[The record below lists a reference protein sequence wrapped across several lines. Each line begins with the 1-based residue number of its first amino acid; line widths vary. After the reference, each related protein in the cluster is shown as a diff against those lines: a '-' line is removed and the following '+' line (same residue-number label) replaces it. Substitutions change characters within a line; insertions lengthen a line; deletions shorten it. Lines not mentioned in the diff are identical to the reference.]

1 MLNFSRNKNISSL
14 VKSGMPQMDTTLT
27 GWEVPLTLV
36 KITQDIVE
44 GDLVTTETQIKF
56 QGVWQPL
63 SAEQLQLLPE
73 GQRSWENCWVH
84 ARAGQLNL
92 ETASKVIFNGKRY
105 KITQKKD
112 YGLNGFVE
120 YLLIRDY
127 EETEIISDTDN

>member
-1 MLNFSRNKNISSL
+1 MLGFSRNRSITGIT
-14 VKSGMPQMDTTLT
+14 KSGMPQMDTTLT

-36 KITQDIVE
+36 KITQNVVE
-44 GDLVTTETQIKF
+44 GDLVTAETQINFK
-56 QGVWQPL
+56 GVWQPL

-84 ARAGQLNL
+84 ARASQLNL
-92 ETASKVIFNGKRY
+92 ETASKVIFNNKRY

-112 YGLNGFVE
+112 YGLNSYVE
-120 YLLIRDY
+120 YMLIRDY

>member
-1 MLNFSRNKNISSL
+1 MLGFSRNKNISSMA
-14 VKSGMPQMDTTLT
+14 KSGMPQMDTALT
-27 GWEVPLTLV
+27 EWEVPLTLV

-44 GDLVTTETQIKF
+44 GDLVTTETQINF

-73 GQRSWENCWVH
+73 GQRSWENCWLH
-84 ARAGQLNL
+84 ARASQLNL

-120 YLLIRDY
+120 YMLIRDY
-127 EETEIISDTDN
+127 ESSEIISDADN

>member
-1 MLNFSRNKNISSL
+1 MLNFRRNRSITGL
-14 VKSGMPQMDTTLT
+14 MKSGMPNMSGTLT
-27 GWEVPLTLV
+27 DWEVSLTLV
-36 KITQDIVE
+36 KITQNIIE
-44 GDLVTTETQIKF
+44 GDLVTTETTINF

-84 ARAGQLNL
+84 ARASQLNL
-92 ETASKVIFNGKRY
+92 ETASKVIFKGKRY

-120 YLLIRDY
+120 YMLIRDY
-127 EETEIISDTDN
+127 EETETISDTDN